1 LEIAERIRRKLVE
14 GLSPARLEIIDD
26 SHRHVGHA
34 GHDAR
39 GGSHFRVTVVS
50 ETFAGRSRL
59 ERQRL
64 VYGLLAEELADR
76 VHALTLKTCTPDEAG
91 L

>member
-1 LEIAERIRRKLVE
+1 MEIAERIRRKLTE
-14 GLSPARLEIIDD
+14 GLAPARLDIVDD

-39 GGSHFRVTVVS
+39 GESHFRVSIVS
-50 ETFAGRSRL
+50 DAFAGRSRL

-64 VYGLLAEELADR
+64 VYGLLAEELAER
-76 VHALTLKTCTPDEAG
+76 VHALTLKTSTPEEAG
-91 L
+91 S